1 MPALSIRSLDAS
13 ISNLTSSQMGK
24 PASDH
29 NNSNGYIQIIFFPQ
43 KRGKLLFSI
52 GVTWGSN

>member
-13 ISNLTSSQMGK
+13 LSNLTISQMGK
-24 PASDH
+24 PVSDH

-52 GVTWGSN
+52 GVT